1 MNINDLTIGQ
11 AKELAVLFGNQQA
24 SSNDG
29 IQFGIGKNVII
40 RTYSAGVWCGT
51 LSQKSG
57 NEVIL
62 TNARRLWRW
71 WAAESISLSGV
82 ANFGIIEDKSQIA
95 PKVDGVW
102 LEAIEIIPTTD
113 KAEKSIMGA
122 KNAKAQ

>member
-82 ANFGIIEDKSQIA
+82 ANFGIIEDKSQIT

-102 LEAIEIIPTTD
+102 LEAIEIIQTTD

-122 KNAKAQ
+122 KDAKAQ

>member
-11 AKELAVLFGNQQA
+11 AKEFANLFG
-24 SSNDG
+24 SNSTPTNEG
-29 IQFGIGKNVII
+29 IQYGIGKNVII
-40 RTYSAGVWCGT
+40 RTCSAGVWCGT

-57 NEVIL
+57 SEVIL

-71 WAAESISLSGV
+71 WAAESISLSAV
-82 ANFGIIEDKSQIA
+82 AVFGILEEKSKIA
-95 PKVDGVW
+95 PAVEGVW

-122 KNAKAQ
+122 KDAKAQ